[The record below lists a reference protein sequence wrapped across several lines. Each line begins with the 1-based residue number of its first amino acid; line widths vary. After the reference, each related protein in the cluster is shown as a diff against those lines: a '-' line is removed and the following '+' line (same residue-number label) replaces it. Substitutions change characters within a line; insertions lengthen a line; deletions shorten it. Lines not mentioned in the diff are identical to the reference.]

1 MLKTLQKA
9 GRPHL
14 RWLGYSDNDLTSIGV
29 SKLKKTAED
38 RSSWD
43 IVLKELMQMKKK
55 KKSISEGS
63 GSTDTM

>member
-14 RWLGYSDNDLTSIGV
+14 RWLGYSDNDLISMGV
-29 SKLKKTAED
+29 RKLKKTAED

-43 IVLKELMQMKKK
+43 IVLKELMQKK
-55 KKSISEGS
+55 KKSVSEGS
-63 GSTDTM
+63 GTRNTM